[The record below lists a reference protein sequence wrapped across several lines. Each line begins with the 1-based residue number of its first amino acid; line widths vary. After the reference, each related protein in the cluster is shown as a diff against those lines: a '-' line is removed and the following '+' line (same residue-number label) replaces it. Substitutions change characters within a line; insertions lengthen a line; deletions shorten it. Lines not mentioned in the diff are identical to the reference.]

1 MRARLLYFAAIVFII
16 SSCTTQQQT
25 ANNNY
30 LINARDTSGITVI
43 KVQPPVIQKG
53 DLISIKVFSKA
64 NGLDPK
70 ADAPYNLQ
78 QSAAAGGGGSSSG
91 GGSGFLVDRYG
102 NIEYPQLGVL
112 HVEGMTREGLSEQIK
127 SRLDSVLTSPSVDVR
142 FLNYKVTVLG
152 EVKSPGTFT
161 FPSENV
167 TILDA
172 LGLSG
177 DITDYGK
184 KDNVMVVRETNGE
197 VQRGRINLTS
207 DSLFLSPYYH
217 LQQGDVVMVEALPK
231 KIKQQ
236 QEQQTAQRIG
246 LGISIITAIALI
258 LTFFK

>member
-16 SSCTTQQQT
+16 SSCTTQKQT

-30 LINARDTSGITVI
+30 LVNARDTSGITVV

-78 QSAAAGGGGSSSG
+78 QSSAGGGGSSSG
-91 GGSGFLVDRYG
+91 ASGFLVDRNG

-112 HVEGMTREGLSEQIK
+112 HVEGMTREGLSEELK
-127 SRLDSVLTSPSVDVR
+127 GWLDSVLINPSVDVR
-142 FLNYKVTVLG
+142 FLNYKITVLG
-152 EVKSPGTFT
+152 EVRTPGTVT
-161 FPSENV
+161 FPTENV

-172 LGLSG
+172 LGSSG
-177 DITDYGK
+177 DITDFGK
-184 KDNVMVVRETNGE
+184 KDNVMVVRETNGQVE
-197 VQRGRINLTS
+197 RGRINLTS

-231 KIKQQ
+231 KIRQQ
-236 QEQQTAQRIG
+236 EEQQTAQRIG

>member
-16 SSCTTQQQT
+16 SSCTTQKQT

-30 LINARDTSGITVI
+30 LVNARDTSGITVV

-78 QSAAAGGGGSSSG
+78 QSSAGGGGSSSG
-91 GGSGFLVDRYG
+91 ASGFLVDRNG

-112 HVEGMTREGLSEQIK
+112 HVEGMTREGLSEELK
-127 SRLDSVLTSPSVDVR
+127 GWLDSVLINPSVDVR
-142 FLNYKVTVLG
+142 FLNYKITVLG
-152 EVKSPGTFT
+152 EVRTPGTVT
-161 FPSENV
+161 FPTENV

-172 LGLSG
+172 WGSSG
-177 DITDYGK
+177 DITDFGK
-184 KDNVMVVRETNGE
+184 KDNVMVVRETNGQVE
-197 VQRGRINLTS
+197 RGRINLTS

-231 KIKQQ
+231 KIRQQ
-236 QEQQTAQRIG
+236 EEQQTAQRIG

>member
-16 SSCTTQQQT
+16 SSCTTQKQT

-30 LINARDTSGITVI
+30 LVNARDTSGITVV

-78 QSAAAGGGGSSSG
+78 QSSAAGGGGSSSG
-91 GGSGFLVDRYG
+91 GSGFLVDRNG

-112 HVEGMTREGLSEQIK
+112 HVEGMTREGLSEELK
-127 SRLDSVLTSPSVDVR
+127 GRLDSVLTNPSVDVR
-142 FLNYKVTVLG
+142 FLNYKITVLG
-152 EVKSPGTFT
+152 EVRTPGTVT
-161 FPSENV
+161 FPTENV

-172 LGLSG
+172 LGSSG
-177 DITDYGK
+177 DITDFGK
-184 KDNVMVVRETNGE
+184 KDNVMVVRETNGQVE
-197 VQRGRINLTS
+197 RGRINLTS

-231 KIKQQ
+231 KIRQQ
-236 QEQQTAQRIG
+236 EEQQTAQRIG

>member
-16 SSCTTQQQT
+16 SSCTTQKQT

-30 LINARDTSGITVI
+30 LVNARDTSGVTVV

-78 QSAAAGGGGSSSG
+78 QPSAAGGGGSSG
-91 GGSGFLVDRYG
+91 GGSGFLVDRNG

-112 HVEGMTREGLSEQIK
+112 HVEGMTREGLSEELK
-127 SRLDSVLTSPSVDVR
+127 GRLDSVLTNPSVDVR

-152 EVKSPGTFT
+152 EVKAPGTFT

-172 LGLSG
+172 LGQSG
-177 DITDYGK
+177 DITDFGK
-184 KDNVMVVRETNGE
+184 KDNVMVVRETNGQVE
-197 VQRGRINLTS
+197 RGRINLTS

-231 KIKQQ
+231 KIRQ
-236 QEQQTAQRIG
+236 QEEQQVAQKIG

>member
-1 MRARLLYFAAIVFII
+1 MRTRLLYFAAIVFII
-16 SSCTTQQQT
+16 SSCTTQKQT

-30 LINARDTSGITVI
+30 LVNARDTSGVTVV

-78 QSAAAGGGGSSSG
+78 QPSAAGGGGSSG
-91 GGSGFLVDRYG
+91 GGSGFLVDRNG

-112 HVEGMTREGLSEQIK
+112 HVEGMTREGLSEELK
-127 SRLDSVLTSPSVDVR
+127 GRLDSVLTNPSVDVR

-152 EVKSPGTFT
+152 EVKAPGTFT

-172 LGLSG
+172 LGQSG
-177 DITDYGK
+177 DITDFGK
-184 KDNVMVVRETNGE
+184 KDNVMVVRETNGQVE
-197 VQRGRINLTS
+197 RGRINLTS

-231 KIKQQ
+231 KIRQQ
-236 QEQQTAQRIG
+236 QEQQVAQKIG

>member
-1 MRARLLYFAAIVFII
+1 MSARLLYFAAIVFVIT
-16 SSCTTQQQT
+16 SCTSQQQT
-25 ANNNY
+25 AKNNY
-30 LINARDTSGITVI
+30 LINARDTSGITVV

-70 ADAPYNLQ
+70 ADAPYNLL
-78 QSAAAGGGGSSSG
+78 QSSAAGGGTSGGSS
-91 GGSGFLVDRYG
+91 GFQVDRNG

-112 HVEGMTREGLSEQIK
+112 HVEGLTREGLSEEIK
-127 SRLDSVLTSPSVDVR
+127 ARLDSVLTNPSVDVR
-142 FLNYKVTVLG
+142 FLNYKITVLG
-152 EVKSPGTFT
+152 EVKAPGTIT
-161 FPSENV
+161 FPTENV

-172 LGLSG
+172 LGSSG
-177 DITDYGK
+177 DITDFGK
-184 KDNVMVVRETNGE
+184 KDNVMVVRETNGQVE
-197 VQRGRINLTS
+197 RGRINLTS

-231 KIKQQ
+231 KIRQ
-236 QEQQTAQRIG
+236 QEEQQVAQKIG

>member
-1 MRARLLYFAAIVFII
+1 MKARLLYFAAIVFVIT
-16 SSCTTQQQT
+16 SCTTQQQV
-25 ANNNY
+25 ANNY
-30 LINARDTSGITVI
+30 V

-78 QSAAAGGGGSSSG
+78 QASAAGGGGASG
-91 GGSGFLVDRYG
+91 GSSGFLVDRNG

-112 HVEGMTREGLSEQIK
+112 HVEGMTREGLSEELK
-127 SRLDSVLTSPSVDVR
+127 GRLDSVLTNPSVDVR
-142 FLNYKVTVLG
+142 FQNYKVTVLG

-161 FPSENV
+161 FPTENV

-172 LGLSG
+172 LGQSG

-184 KDNVMVVRETNGE
+184 KDNVMVVRETNGAVE
-197 VQRGRINLTS
+197 RGRINLTS

-236 QEQQTAQRIG
+236 QEQQTAQRVS

-258 LTFFK
+258 LTFFR

>member
-1 MRARLLYFAAIVFII
+1 MRARLFYLAALVVLI
-16 SSCTTQQQT
+16 SSCGTQQQ
-25 ANNNY
+25 AFNNNY
-30 LINARDTSGITVI
+30 LVNSRDTTGKTII
-43 KVQPPVIQKG
+43 NVQPPVIQKG

-78 QSAAAGGGGSSSG
+78 QSSAAGGGSSSG
-91 GGSGFLVDRYG
+91 SSGFQVDRNG

-112 HVEGMTREGLSEQIK
+112 HVEGLTREDLSQLIK
-127 SRLDSVLTSPSVDVR
+127 SRLDSVLTNPSVDVR
-142 FLNYKVTVLG
+142 FQNYKVTVLG
-152 EVKSPGTFT
+152 EVKQPGNYT
-161 FPSENV
+161 FPTENV

-172 LGLSG
+172 LGQSG
-177 DITDYGK
+177 DFTDFGK
-184 KDNVMVVRETNGE
+184 KNNVMVVRENNGVVE
-197 VQRGRINLTS
+197 RGRIDLTS

-236 QEQQTAQRIG
+236 EQQQTAQRIG

-258 LTFFK
+258 LTFFR

>member
-1 MRARLLYFAAIVFII
+1 MRTRLLYFAAIVFII
-16 SSCTTQQQT
+16 SSCTTQQQI
-25 ANNNY
+25 ANNY
-30 LINARDTSGITVI
+30 LINSRDTSGIMVV
-43 KVQPPVIQKG
+43 KAQQPVIQKG
-53 DLISIKVFSKA
+53 DLLSIKVFSKA

-78 QSAAAGGGGSSSG
+78 QSTTAGVAGSSSG
-91 GGSGFLVDRYG
+91 GGSGFLVDRNG

-112 HVEGMTREGLSEQIK
+112 HVEGMTREGLSEKIK
-127 SRLDSVLTSPSVDVR
+127 GRLDSVLTNPSVDVR
-142 FLNYKVTVLG
+142 FQNYKVTVLG
-152 EVKSPGTFT
+152 EVRSPGSYTFQT
-161 FPSENV
+161 ENV

-172 LGLSG
+172 LGTSG

-231 KIKQQ
+231 KLRQQNQQ
-236 QEQQTAQRIG
+236 QTSQTIG
-246 LGISIITAIALI
+246 LGISIVTAIALI

>member
-16 SSCTTQQQT
+16 SSCTTQKQT

-30 LINARDTSGITVI
+30 LVNARDTSGVTVV

-78 QSAAAGGGGSSSG
+78 QPSAAGGGGSSG
-91 GGSGFLVDRYG
+91 GGSGFLVDRNG

-112 HVEGMTREGLSEQIK
+112 HVEGMTREGLSEELK
-127 SRLDSVLTSPSVDVR
+127 GRLDSVLTNPSVDVR

-152 EVKSPGTFT
+152 EVKAPGTFT

-172 LGLSG
+172 LGQSG
-177 DITDYGK
+177 DITDFGK
-184 KDNVMVVRETNGE
+184 KDNVMVVRETNGQVE
-197 VQRGRINLTS
+197 RGRINLTS

-217 LQQGDVVMVEALPK
+217 LQQGDAVMVEALPK
-231 KIKQQ
+231 KIRQ
-236 QEQQTAQRIG
+236 QEEQQVAQKIG

>member
-30 LINARDTSGITVI
+30 LIHARDTSGITV

-78 QSAAAGGGGSSSG
+78 QSSTAGVAGSSSG

-112 HVEGMTREGLSEQIK
+112 HVEGMTREDLSAQIK
-127 SRLDSVLTSPSVDVR
+127 QRLDSVLTNPSVDVR
-142 FLNYKVTVLG
+142 FQNYKVTVLG
-152 EVKSPGTFT
+152 EVRAPGSYTFQT
-161 FPSENV
+161 ENV

-172 LGLSG
+172 LGSSG

-217 LQQGDVVMVEALPK
+217 LQQGDVVLVEALPK

-236 QEQQTAQRIG
+236 EQQQTTQRIG

>member
-16 SSCTTQQQT
+16 SSCTTQKQT

-30 LINARDTSGITVI
+30 LINAKDTSGITVV

-78 QSAAAGGGGSSSG
+78 QSSAAGGGTSGGSS
-91 GGSGFLVDRYG
+91 GFQVDRNG

-112 HVEGMTREGLSEQIK
+112 HVEGLTREGLSEELK
-127 SRLDSVLTSPSVDVR
+127 GRLDSVLTNPSVDVR
-142 FLNYKVTVLG
+142 FLNYKITVLG
-152 EVKSPGTFT
+152 EVRTPGTVT
-161 FPSENV
+161 FPTENV

-172 LGLSG
+172 LGSSG
-177 DITDYGK
+177 DITDFGK
-184 KDNVMVVRETNGE
+184 KDNVMVVRETNGQVE
-197 VQRGRINLTS
+197 RGRINLTS

-231 KIKQQ
+231 KIRQQ
-236 QEQQTAQRIG
+236 EEQQTAQRIG

>member
-30 LINARDTSGITVI
+30 LVNSKDTSGRMVVN
-43 KVQPPVIQKG
+43 VQPPVIQKG

-78 QSAAAGGGGSSSG
+78 QSSTAGVAGSSSG
-91 GGSGFLVDRYG
+91 GGSGFLVDRNG

-127 SRLDSVLTSPSVDVR
+127 GRLDSVLTNPSVDVR
-142 FLNYKVTVLG
+142 FQNYKVTVLG
-152 EVKSPGTFT
+152 EVRAPGSYTFQT
-161 FPSENV
+161 ENV

-172 LGLSG
+172 LGSSG

-236 QEQQTAQRIG
+236 QEQQVAQKIG

-258 LTFFK
+258 LTFFR